1 MAKVDRSNN
10 SEALVKAEKET
21 ERLLGVQKSILKQK
35 ADIEEKIRALTLNE
49 TKLKESLS
57 AAYEKIKGFEN
68 IGSPT
73 ETMRAGYIE
82 MATEP
87 FAGKLPF
94 PCVVNGIQ
102 VPRKVDA
109 HGVVHEVLPVD
120 NALRLM
126 NDGSAFRRFLVGPPE
141 VYKIEGEVG
150 AGMYRK
156 KVIARRHKINVTKD
170 GKVEFVLVEL
180 ENSEIA

>member
-10 SEALVKAEKET
+10 SEALVKAEKEI

-35 ADIEEKIRALTLNE
+35 ADLEETIRSLTLE
-49 TKLKESLS
+49 GTKLKASLS
-57 AAYEKIKGFEN
+57 AAYDKIKGFEN
-68 IGSPT
+68 VETPA

-82 MATEP
+82 MATAP
-87 FAGKLPF
+87 FVGKLPP
-94 PCVVNGIQ
+94 PCVVNGVQ
-102 VPRKVDA
+102 VPRKVDPQGIA
-109 HGVVHEVLPVD
+109 HEVLPVD

-126 NDGSAFRRFLVGPPE
+126 NDGSAYKRYLVGPPE

-150 AGMYRK
+150 VGMYRK
-156 KVIARRHKINVTKD
+156 KVIVKRHKINVMKD
-170 GKVEFVLVEL
+170 GKAEFVLVEL

>member
-10 SEALVKAEKET
+10 SEALVKAEKEI
-21 ERLLGVQKSILKQK
+21 ERLNTVQKSILKQK
-35 ADIEEKIRALTLNE
+35 ADLEEKIRNLTLVN
-49 TKLKESLS
+49 TKLQESLS
-57 AAYEKIKGFEN
+57 TAYDKIKGFED
-68 IGSPT
+68 ISAPT

-87 FAGKLPF
+87 FAGRLPQ
-94 PCVVNGIQ
+94 PCVVNGVQ

-109 HGVVHEVLPVD
+109 QGIVHEVLPVD

-126 NDGSAFRRFLVGPPE
+126 NDGSAFKRYLIGPPE
-141 VYKIEGEVG
+141 VYQIKGEVD

-156 KVIARRHKINVTKD
+156 QVIAKRHKINVTKD
-170 GKVEFVLVEL
+170 GKAEFILVEL
-180 ENSEIA
+180 ETSEIA

>member
-10 SEALVKAEKET
+10 SEALVKAEKEI
-21 ERLLGVQKSILKQK
+21 ERLGVVQKSILKQK
-35 ADIEEKIRALTLNE
+35 ADLEEKVRALTLSE

-68 IGSPT
+68 METPA

-82 MATEP
+82 MATAP
-87 FAGKLPF
+87 FVGRLPP
-94 PCVVNGIQ
+94 PCVVNGVQ

-109 HGVVHEVLPVD
+109 QGVAHEVLPVD

-126 NDGSAFRRFLVGPPE
+126 NDGSAFRRYLVGPPE

-150 AGMYRK
+150 AGMYRR

-170 GKVEFVLVEL
+170 GKAEFVLVEL